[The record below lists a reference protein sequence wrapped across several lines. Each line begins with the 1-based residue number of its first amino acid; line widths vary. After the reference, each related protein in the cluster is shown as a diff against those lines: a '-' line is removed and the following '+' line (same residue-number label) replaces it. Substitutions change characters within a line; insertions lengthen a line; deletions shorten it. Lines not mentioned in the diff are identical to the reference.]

1 MSDDSFPPSGSGLPR
16 EPSHTADDEFVG
28 LLTTDFITRSL
39 QLLDVLVVFVFF
51 RSNSCFQEEPCL
63 SFSSF
68 LPSFIPPAL
77 FTSLLV
83 FLLTWLQTF
92 CFPANEPGFSSPPEG
107 AGGARYLNPGRGGEA
122 KSSFHQRLFRWTGVE
137 GGGVS
142 RAPTCTRSRPG
153 FAKKR
158 LERTQ
163 PQQRGRG
170 RPDPGGSNITGAS
183 RGILILQGI

>member
-39 QLLDVLVVFVFF
+39 QLLAVLVVFVFF

-107 AGGARYLNPGRGGEA
+107 AGGARYLNPAEGARPSPPSTSDFSDGRVLKEA
-122 KSSFHQRLFRWTGVE
+122 GIHVRRRARAAGLASQRKGWNGLNLKREGVDARTPE
-137 GGGVS
+137 EATS
-142 RAPTCTRSRPG
+142 LEPRAA
-153 FAKKR
+153 F
-158 LERTQ
+158 
-163 PQQRGRG
+163 
-170 RPDPGGSNITGAS
+170 
-183 RGILILQGI
+183 